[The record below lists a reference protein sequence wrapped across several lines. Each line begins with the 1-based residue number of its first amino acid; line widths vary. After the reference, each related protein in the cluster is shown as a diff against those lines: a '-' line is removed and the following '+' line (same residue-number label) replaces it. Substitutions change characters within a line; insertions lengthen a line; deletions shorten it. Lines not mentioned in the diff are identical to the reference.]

1 MAEPVRVADLLAAVP
16 GVADRLAEAR
26 LLAAWPQVA
35 GPAAARTQAEEI
47 EDGVLR
53 VAVESSGWLHRLTLE
68 QGSLLARCRAVAPG
82 VTLRAIRFRLA
93 SVARRTEGED

>member
-1 MAEPVRVADLLAAVP
+1 MAEPVRVGDLLAALP

-35 GPAAARTQAEEI
+35 GPAAARTRAEEI
-47 EDGVLR
+47 EDAVLH

-68 QGSLLARCRAVAPG
+68 EGALLARCRVVVPG

-93 SVARRTEGED
+93 SLAPRAEGQD